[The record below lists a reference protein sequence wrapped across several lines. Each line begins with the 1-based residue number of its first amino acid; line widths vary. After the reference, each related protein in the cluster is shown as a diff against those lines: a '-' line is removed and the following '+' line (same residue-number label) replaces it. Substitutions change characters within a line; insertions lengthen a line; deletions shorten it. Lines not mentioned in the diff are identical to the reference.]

1 MFACI
6 ALNNATAYFALQIL
20 RNFTTHHLLKHF
32 VYQLRV
38 IRVRCVLR
46 LVGDGC
52 ILVGVIDSWPARNRG
67 RTE

>member
-1 MFACI
+1 
-6 ALNNATAYFALQIL
+6 L

-67 RTE
+67 RTV